1 MTLGFSLGD
10 FIAVAQ
16 LAYQLSKALS
26 ESKGATEEY
35 RTLIAEL
42 DVVHRVLLQ
51 VNDLRA
57 SNQLPQAT
65 VNALLFTV
73 NSTRELIGSFLDS
86 HSAYSSCLKPGG
98 SGNPVKDMLVKGR
111 WATQMPVKARAT
123 TKDSGLQGI
132 LRLIMV

>member
-16 LAYQLSKALS
+16 LAYQLRKALS

-86 HSAYSSCLKPGG
+86 YSAYSSCLKPGG
-98 SGNPVKDMLVKGR
+98 SGNPVKDMLVKSR
-111 WATQMPVKARAT
+111 WATQMPVKVRVT
-123 TKDSGLQGI
+123 T
-132 LRLIMV
+132 